1 MQACSN
7 ASISR
12 GRSTLPVVSLT
23 NRSND
28 LWYLTS
34 GPARVPI
41 ILSNATLRL
50 GFAPRYPQGGPC
62 GVHFACAID
71 TVGTDP
77 DPAGVAARET
87 LAGFGIGARLES
99 LLLAFGVGVTCVSI
113 VCRRRPG
120 EIGTRRGQDAAIVR
134 KQF

>member
-23 NRSND
+23 KRSND

-41 ILSNATLRL
+41 IFSNATLRL
-50 GFAPRYPQGGPC
+50 GFAPRHPQGGPS
-62 GVHFACAID
+62 GVHFARAID

-77 DPAGVAARET
+77 DPAGVALREM
-87 LAGFGIGARLES
+87 LAGFGIGARLDF
-99 LLLAFGVGVTCVSI
+99 LLLAFGVGVTCVSMLYQ
-113 VCRRRPG
+113 RRPG
-120 EIGTRRGQDAAIVR
+120 EIGTRRGQDAAIIR